1 VRELKNALERERK
14 SREKDGDST
23 HARDAEKSELP
34 TIVER
39 KNKQTHTHTHTHTN
53 EQLLLLRYD
62 GIYNY
67 AMLKYL
73 RSTYIN

>member
-1 VRELKNALERERK
+1 MRELKNALERERK

-39 KNKQTHTHTHTHTN
+39 KNKQTHTHTHTHKRTTSITAV
-53 EQLLLLRYD
+53 RW
-62 GIYNY
+62 
-67 AMLKYL
+67 
-73 RSTYIN
+73 YI